1 MKDLSR
7 LRRRFRQLL
16 ITLFFLLAPGPAPH
30 SQSNAPYIT
39 RLELQGKKLIVTGVN
54 FDESSVIQVDG
65 ERQRTRPDSE
75 SPRTVLIAKR
85 AGSNIAEGSPSR
97 ITVKNSDGQLSN
109 LQLIYKAD
117 SFSAQYVDASSL
129 PVVNINNVHSEPF
142 SAVARRYDVATPLL
156 KLGEYLIVDFGTQPG
171 FANPGIQTQDPQAI
185 LQPVVQDGFQP
196 GSGKYLYRVTESGDA
211 ALSFTETFDTPPAF
225 PPFILNVLVTAE

>member
-54 FDESSVIQVDG
+54 FDESAVIQVDG
-65 ERQRTRPDSE
+65 ERQGTRPDSE

-97 ITVKNSDGQLSN
+97 IIVKNSDGQLSN

-117 SFSAQYVDASSL
+117 SFSAQYVDASLL
-129 PVVNINNVHSEPF
+129 PVVNINNVH
-142 SAVARRYDVATPLL
+142 VATPLL
-156 KLGEYLIVDFGTQPG
+156 RLGEYFIVDFGTQPG
-171 FANPGIQTQDPQAI
+171 FVNPDNQTQAI
-185 LQPVVQDGFQP
+185 LQRVVQDGFQP

-225 PPFILNVLVTAE
+225 PPFILNVLVTVE

>member
-1 MKDLSR
+1 
-7 LRRRFRQLL
+7 L

-117 SFSAQYVDASSL
+117 SFSAHYVDASIL
-129 PVVNINNVHSEPF
+129 PVVNINNVH
-142 SAVARRYDVATPLL
+142 VATPLL
-156 KLGEYLIVDFGTQPG
+156 KLGEYFIVDFGTQPG
-171 FANPGIQTQDPQAI
+171 FVNQNIQTQDPQAI

-196 GSGKYLYRVTESGDA
+196 GSGKYLYRVKESGDA

-225 PPFILNVLVTAE
+225 SPFILNVLVTVE

>member
-117 SFSAQYVDASSL
+117 SFSAHYVDASIL
-129 PVVNINNVHSEPF
+129 PVVNINNVH
-142 SAVARRYDVATPLL
+142 VATPLL
-156 KLGEYLIVDFGTQPG
+156 KLGEYFIVDFGTQPG
-171 FANPGIQTQDPQAI
+171 FVNQNIQTQDPQAI

-225 PPFILNVLVTAE
+225 PPFILNVLVTVE